1 MGSVGFVV
9 VAAGAVGFAVVA
21 AGFVAGGGV
30 GFVVGAGGFAV
41 AGFCVAGLAGG
52 VCAVRGDAAKANTH
66 NRLSSDLVM
75 SNSSAATGRRL
86 RATGHQLPARMSS

>member
-1 MGSVGFVV
+1 VV

-21 AGFVAGGGV
+21 AGLVVGGA
-30 GFVVGAGGFAV
+30 GFVVGGGGFAV

-52 VCAVRGDAAKANTH
+52 VCAVTGDAAKANTH
-66 NRLSSDLVM
+66 NRLSSDLM
-75 SNSSAATGRRL
+75 SNSSAATGYRL

>member
-1 MGSVGFVV
+1 MGSVVFVV

-21 AGFVAGGGV
+21 AGFVAGGV

-52 VCAVRGDAAKANTH
+52 VCAVTGDAAKANTH
-66 NRLSSDLVM
+66 NRLSTDLVM